1 MDFAL
6 ILFALPICIADMD
19 AFVIPNIYNKILAY
33 ATLIHLIIRGVG
45 SWQAFVIPIPFLL
58 FLALIRVGMGDI
70 KILALI
76 LVTHTNAFNSLISSV
91 FLLATIHIVAL
102 SLLRGRIPLRIPL
115 APSIFLGFATY
126 LATT

>member
-6 ILFALPICIADMD
+6 ILFALPICIADID

-33 ATLIHLIIRGVG
+33 ATLIHLIIHGVG
-45 SWQAFVIPIPFLL
+45 SWQALVVPISFSL
-58 FLALIRVGMGDI
+58 FLMSIRVGMGDI

-102 SLLRGRIPLRIPL
+102 SLLRGRIPLRIPFS
-115 APSIFLGFATY
+115 PSIFLGFATY
-126 LATT
+126 LATA

>member
-1 MDFAL
+1 
-6 ILFALPICIADMD
+6 
-19 AFVIPNIYNKILAY
+19 V
-33 ATLIHLIIRGVG
+33 IIRGVG
-45 SWQAFVIPIPFLL
+45 SWQALVIPSSFLL

-102 SLLRGRIPLRIPL
+102 SLLRGQIPLRIPL

>member
-6 ILFALPICIADMD
+6 ILFALPICIVDID
-19 AFVIPNIYNKILAY
+19 AFVIPNIYSKILTY
-33 ATLIHLIIRGVG
+33 ATLTHLIIHGVG
-45 SWQAFVIPIPFLL
+45 SWQALVIPISFLL
-58 FLALIRVGMGDI
+58 FLVLIRVGMGDI

-76 LVTHTNAFNSLISSV
+76 LVTHTNAFNSLIPSV
-91 FLLATIHIVAL
+91 FLLASIHIVAL
-102 SLLRGRIPLRIPL
+102 SLLRGQIPLRIPL